1 MTIKYLLNIKEGE
14 KIKISRDAIWQEA
27 TVLNSG
33 EDNID
38 VEFMDGKTD
47 KIPRSSAR
55 YSISY
60 YRF

>member
-38 VEFMDGKTD
+38 VEFMDGKIDT
-47 KIPRSSAR
+47 IPRSSAR

-60 YRF
+60 YTF